1 MISSR
6 IKVISFDL
14 DDTLWDID
22 PVIVAADAA
31 VQKWLQQ
38 HCPDVAERYT
48 IEGLRELRGQLLKTR
63 ADLQHQISR
72 VRICAL
78 EQALLA
84 CDYSETRT
92 KELAKQG
99 FDVFL
104 DHRHAVVLF
113 EHVEESLAQLSEQY
127 QLGVI
132 TNGNAD
138 INKLRIGHYFSFA
151 LAAEQ
156 LNASKP
162 SPIPF
167 RSMLELT
174 GKTPSEVIHIGDH
187 HEHDIEGAQQMG
199 IHTIWVNLQGKQWPG
214 RTPANEEIGDYLE
227 LIPAIR
233 RIEAELEAK

>member
-48 IEGLRELRGQLLKTR
+48 IEGLRKLRGQLLKTR

-72 VRICAL
+72 VRI
-78 EQALLA
+78 
-84 CDYSETRT
+84 ETRA

-199 IHTIWVNLQGKQWPG
+199 IHTIWVNLHGKQWPG

-233 RIEAELEAK
+233 RIEAELKAK